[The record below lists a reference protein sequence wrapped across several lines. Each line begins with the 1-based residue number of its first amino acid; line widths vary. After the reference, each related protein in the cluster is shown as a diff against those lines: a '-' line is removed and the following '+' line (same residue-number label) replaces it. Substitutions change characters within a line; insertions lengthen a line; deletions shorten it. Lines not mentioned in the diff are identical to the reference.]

1 MEINQALYDEVKSC
15 ANIISGDEYK
25 QLFCTIA
32 KVVSDTVSQTLGPY
46 GSTTII
52 DDGSGFTYPTK
63 DGWSCM
69 NRLRFN
75 DPIYNTIFGI
85 IKQVSFNS
93 VSTVGDGTTTAMV
106 ATSAF
111 LEYLYDYMIPNLVSQ
126 NLYNQSNIVYT
137 MNKISEELFA
147 KLTNNENVKHID
159 PDGDFSDINR
169 IAYIATNGNQK
180 FSKMIQEIYQQTKNP
195 NIRIEIDNGAPET
208 IYQIEKGYRFDCKPI
223 AFNSYIND
231 ETGIIR
237 KDDKPF
243 KVIIFD
249 HNVTYQM
256 HKQIITSI
264 SQLAS
269 LRNTEY
275 VIMAPYFDDIVCSIV
290 QNSASQMIRQGQYPN
305 IMLVQIPTSLN
316 MHQLAITDISVL
328 SNSLIF
334 TETLAKVFNTMV
346 HNQTAENAE
355 DIIHDSVMD
364 LPQYA
369 KYTHPQEILD
379 DCSGTVKSAIFEA
392 NEGFIQDYEEYCNK
406 ERYEKLMREVKETYD
421 NKKAKAI
428 KTINGLLDKDFL
440 FTQLRYIKL
449 MGNSGIIKVGG
460 MSDIQKR
467 CDKDSLDDAVLAC
480 RSAYEHGYVRGMCLE
495 IIKVT
500 TDILNDKKNNSLN
513 PYEEEIYKAIQYSFI
528 AVFRKILFNKYGED
542 SSTFDSEQVLTT
554 CLNDNSVFDLRD
566 TCFHNSDN
574 WTVINSVQTDVEI
587 LLAMTNILTTIM
599 TSNQFLTM
607 NRSCDLKVS
616 REKALEQRIKDESAI
631 AAGKAKGI
639 IDAIST
645 TNWKDG
651 VSIGIYPVATL
662 DTIVDPDYIDPGCC
676 QSSIYNQEPTN
687 LVKNPWSTPGTD
699 NNQATPI

>member
-1 MEINQALYDEVKSC
+1 MEISKALYDEVKSC

-25 QLFCTIA
+25 KLFCTIA
-32 KVVSDTVSQTLGPY
+32 KVVSDVVSQTLGPY

-75 DPIYNTIFGI
+75 DPVYNTIFGI

-111 LEYLYDYMIPNLVSQ
+111 LEYLYDNMIPNLEAQ
-126 NLYNQSNIVYT
+126 HLYNQSNIVYT
-137 MNKISEELFA
+137 MNQVTDEIA
-147 KLTNNENVKHID
+147 KKLRENSNVKHID
-159 PDGDFSDINR
+159 PDGDFSDINQ

-180 FSKMIQEIYQQTKNP
+180 FAKMIQEIYQQTKNP

-208 IYQIEKGYRFDCKPI
+208 TYQIEKGYRFDCKPI

-256 HKQIITSI
+256 HKQLITSI

-269 LRNTEY
+269 MRNTEY
-275 VIMAPYFDDIVCSIV
+275 VLLAPYFDDIVCSII
-290 QNSASQMIRQGQYPN
+290 QNTAAQMIRQGNYPN
-305 IMLVQIPTSLN
+305 VMLVQIPTSLN
-316 MHQLAITDISVL
+316 MHQLAITDLSVL

-334 TETLAKVFNTMV
+334 TETLVKVFNTMV
-346 HNQTAENAE
+346 HNQTCDTA
-355 DIIHDSVMD
+355 DIVNDPIME

-369 KYTHPQEILD
+369 KYQHPQEILE

-392 NEGFIQDYEEYCNK
+392 NEGFIQDYETVCNK
-406 ERYEKLMREVKETYD
+406 DRYDKLIREVKETYES
-421 NKKAKAI
+421 KKAKAI

-467 CDKDSLDDAVLAC
+467 CDKDSLDDAILAC
-480 RSAYEHGYVRGMCLE
+480 RSAFENGYVRGMCLE
-495 IIKVT
+495 IIKLT
-500 TDILNDKKNNSLN
+500 TDLLNNKAAKNN
-513 PYEEEIYKAIQYSFI
+513 PYQEEIYKAIQYSFA
-528 AVFRKILFNKYGED
+528 AVFRKILSNKYGDVMSAEYC
-542 SSTFDSEQVLTT
+542 LNT
-554 CLNDNSVFDLRD
+554 CLDNNYVYNLRED
-566 TCFHNSDN
+566 KYESPNEWS
-574 WTVINSVQTDVEI
+574 VINSVQTDIEI

-599 TSNQFLTM
+599 TSTQFLST

-616 REKALEQRIKDESAI
+616 REKALEQRIADESAI
-631 AAGKAKGI
+631 AAGKMKGM
-639 IDAIST
+639 IDAIANSDFS
-645 TNWKDG
+645 DG
-651 VSIGIYPVATL
+651 VSIGIYPVNGIL
-662 DTIVDPDYIDPGCC
+662 SED
-676 QSSIYNQEPTN
+676 EE
-687 LVKNPWSTPGTD
+687 
-699 NNQATPI
+699 ATPQEEIWGVDGGPGPN

>member
-1 MEINQALYDEVKSC
+1 MEINKALYDEVKSC

-25 QLFCTIA
+25 SLFCTIA
-32 KVVSDTVSQTLGPY
+32 KVVSDTISQTLGPY

-52 DDGSGFTYPTK
+52 DDGNGFTYPTK

-111 LEYLYDYMIPNLVSQ
+111 LEYLYDHMIPNLEKKH
-126 NLYNQSNIVYT
+126 LYRQATIVDD
-137 MNKISEELFA
+137 MNKISNSMANELRNS
-147 KLTNNENVKHID
+147 KNVKHID
-159 PDGDFSDINR
+159 PDGDFSDIYKV
-169 IAYIATNGNQK
+169 AYIATNGNAD

-208 IYQIEKGYRFDCKPI
+208 TYQIEKGYRFDCKPI
-223 AFNSYIND
+223 AFSSYIND

-243 KVIIFD
+243 KVLIFD

-269 LRNTEY
+269 MKNTEY
-275 VIMAPYFDDIVCSIV
+275 IILAPYFDDIICSII
-290 QNSASQMIRQGQYPN
+290 QNSAAQMIRNGQYPN

-316 MHQLAITDISVL
+316 MHQLALTDISVL

-334 TETLAKVFNTMV
+334 TETLVKVFNTMV
-346 HNQTAENAE
+346 HNQTAEKEE

-369 KYTHPQEILD
+369 KYTHPQEILE
-379 DCSGTVKSAIFEA
+379 DCSGTVKFAIFEE

-406 ERYEKLMREVKETYD
+406 DRYEKSMREVKEIYE
-421 NKKAKAI
+421 NKKKKAI

-440 FTQLRYIKL
+440 FTQLRYTKL

-480 RSAYEHGYVRGMCLE
+480 RSAFENGYVRGMCLE
-495 IIKVT
+495 IIKACDDALKCELSDV
-500 TDILNDKKNNSLN
+500 DR
-513 PYEEEIYKAIQYSFI
+513 EIYSAIQYAF
-528 AVFRKILFNKYGED
+528 
-542 SSTFDSEQVLTT
+542 T
-554 CLNDNSVFDLRD
+554 SVFDTIIYNKYEENDENVNDYLLTECLKRNAVYDLRSEE
-566 TCFHNSDN
+566 FNYSDN

-587 LLAMTNILTTIM
+587 LLAMANILTTIM

-607 NRSCDLKVS
+607 NRSCDMRVS
-616 REKALEQRIKDESAI
+616 REKALEQRVADETAI
-631 AAGKAKGI
+631 AAGKMKGM
-639 IDAIST
+639 IDAIANSDFS
-645 TNWKDG
+645 DG
-651 VSIGIYPVATL
+651 VSIGIYPVNGIL
-662 DTIVDPDYIDPGCC
+662 SED
-676 QSSIYNQEPTN
+676 EE
-687 LVKNPWSTPGTD
+687 
-699 NNQATPI
+699 ATPQEEIWGVDGGPGPN

>member
-1 MEINQALYDEVKSC
+1 MEINKALYDEVKSC

-25 QLFCTIA
+25 SLFCTIA
-32 KVVSDTVSQTLGPY
+32 KVVSDTISQTLGPY

-52 DDGSGFTYPTK
+52 DDGNGFTYPTK

-111 LEYLYDYMIPNLVSQ
+111 LEYLYDHMIPNLEKKH
-126 NLYNQSNIVYT
+126 LYRQATIVDD
-137 MNKISEELFA
+137 MNKISNSLANELRNS
-147 KLTNNENVKHID
+147 KNVKHID
-159 PDGDFSDINR
+159 PDGDFSDIYKV
-169 IAYIATNGNQK
+169 AYIATNGNAA

-208 IYQIEKGYRFDCKPI
+208 TYQIEKGYRFDCKPI
-223 AFNSYIND
+223 AFSSYIND

-243 KVIIFD
+243 KVLIFD

-269 LRNTEY
+269 MKNTEY
-275 VIMAPYFDDIVCSIV
+275 IILAPYFDDIICSII
-290 QNSASQMIRQGQYPN
+290 QNSAAQMIRNGQYPN

-316 MHQLAITDISVL
+316 MHQLALTDISVL

-334 TETLAKVFNTMV
+334 TETLVKVFNTMV
-346 HNQTAENAE
+346 HNQTAEKEE

-369 KYTHPQEILD
+369 KYTHPQEILE
-379 DCSGTVKSAIFEA
+379 DCSGTVKSAIFEE

-406 ERYEKLMREVKETYD
+406 DRYEKLMREVKEIYE
-421 NKKAKAI
+421 NKKKKAI

-440 FTQLRYIKL
+440 FTQLRYTKL

-480 RSAYEHGYVRGMCLE
+480 RSAFENGYVRGMCLE
-495 IIKVT
+495 IIKACDDALKCELPDV
-500 TDILNDKKNNSLN
+500 DR
-513 PYEEEIYKAIQYSFI
+513 EIYYAIRYAFMS
-528 AVFRKILFNKYGED
+528 VFDTVLANKYGEVSND
-542 SSTFDSEQVLTT
+542 VEILNQ
-554 CLNDNSVFDLRD
+554 CLDKNAVYNLRTD
-566 TCFHNSDN
+566 KFEFPNE

-587 LLAMTNILTTIM
+587 LLAMANILTTIM

-607 NRSCDLKVS
+607 NRSCDMKVS
-616 REKALEQRIKDESAI
+616 REKALEQRIADETAI
-631 AAGKAKGI
+631 AAGKMKGMI
-639 IDAIST
+639 NAIGDSRF
-645 TNWKDG
+645 KDG
-651 VSIGIYPVATL
+651 VSIGIYPVNTL
-662 DTIVDPDYIDPGCC
+662 TSEEGETEPNYIKPVYDTCCDPGF
-676 QSSIYNQEPTN
+676 YQEVP
-687 LVKNPWSTPGTD
+687 STSD
-699 NNQATPI
+699 NK

>member
-1 MEINQALYDEVKSC
+1 MDINKALYDEVKSC

-25 QLFCTIA
+25 KLFCTIA
-32 KVVSDTVSQTLGPY
+32 KVVSDVVSQTLGPY

-75 DPIYNTIFGI
+75 DPVYNTIFGI

-111 LEYLYDYMIPNLVSQ
+111 LEYLYDNMIPNLEAQ
-126 NLYNQSNIVYT
+126 HLYNQSDIVYT
-137 MNKISEELFA
+137 MNQVTDEIA
-147 KLTNNENVKHID
+147 KKLKENSNVKHID

-169 IAYIATNGNQK
+169 IAYIATNGNYK
-180 FSKMIQEIYQQTKNP
+180 FAKMIQEIYQKTKNP

-208 IYQIEKGYRFDCKPI
+208 TYQIEKGYRFDCKPI

-256 HKQIITSI
+256 HKQLITSI

-269 LRNTEY
+269 MRNTEY
-275 VIMAPYFDDIVCSIV
+275 VILAPYFDDIVCSII
-290 QNSASQMIRQGQYPN
+290 QNSAAQMIRQGSYPN
-305 IMLVQIPTSLN
+305 VMLVQIPTSLN
-316 MHQLAITDISVL
+316 MHQLAITDLSVL

-334 TETLAKVFNTMV
+334 TETLVKVFNTMV
-346 HNQTAENAE
+346 HNQTCDPADVVNDPIME
-355 DIIHDSVMD
+355 

-369 KYTHPQEILD
+369 KYQHPQEILE

-392 NEGFIQDYEEYCNK
+392 NEGFIQDYETVCNK
-406 ERYEKLMREVKETYD
+406 DRYEKLIHEVKESYEI
-421 NKKAKAI
+421 KKAKAI

-449 MGNSGIIKVGG
+449 
-460 MSDIQKR
+460 
-467 CDKDSLDDAVLAC
+467 
-480 RSAYEHGYVRGMCLE
+480 
-495 IIKVT
+495 T
-500 TDILNDKKNNSLN
+500 TDILNDQNNQLD
-513 PYEEEIYKAIQYSFI
+513 PFEEEVYKAIQYSFTS
-528 AVFRKILFNKYGED
+528 VFKKVLFNKFGGDTERVNSDYIL
-542 SSTFDSEQVLTT
+542 SV
-554 CLNDNSVFDLRD
+554 CLKDNSVYDLRD
-566 TCFHNSDN
+566 GYYHGSKD
-574 WTVINSVQTDVEI
+574 WTVINSVQTDIEI

-599 TSNQFLTM
+599 TSTQFLST

-616 REKALEQRIKDESAI
+616 REKALEQRVADESAI
-631 AAGKAKGI
+631 AAGKMKGM
-639 IDAIST
+639 IDAIANSDFS
-645 TNWKDG
+645 DG
-651 VSIGIYPVATL
+651 VSIGIYPVNGIL
-662 DTIVDPDYIDPGCC
+662 SED
-676 QSSIYNQEPTN
+676 EE
-687 LVKNPWSTPGTD
+687 
-699 NNQATPI
+699 ATPQEEIWGVDGGPGPN

>member
-1 MEINQALYDEVKSC
+1 MDINKALYDEVKSC

-25 QLFCTIA
+25 KLFCTIA
-32 KVVSDTVSQTLGPY
+32 KVVSDVVSQTLGPY

-75 DPIYNTIFGI
+75 DPVYNTIFGI

-111 LEYLYDYMIPNLVSQ
+111 LEYLYDHMIPNLEAQ
-126 NLYNQSNIVYT
+126 HLYNQSDIVYT
-137 MNKISEELFA
+137 MNQVTDEIA
-147 KLTNNENVKHID
+147 KKLKENSNVKHID

-169 IAYIATNGNQK
+169 IAYIATNGNYK
-180 FSKMIQEIYQQTKNP
+180 FAKMIQEIYQKTKNP

-208 IYQIEKGYRFDCKPI
+208 TYQIEKGYRFDCKPI

-256 HKQIITSI
+256 HKQLITSI

-269 LRNTEY
+269 MRNTEY
-275 VIMAPYFDDIVCSIV
+275 VILAPYFDDIVCSII
-290 QNSASQMIRQGQYPN
+290 QNSAAQMIRQGSYPN
-305 IMLVQIPTSLN
+305 VMLVQIPTSLN
-316 MHQLAITDISVL
+316 MHQLAITDLSVL

-334 TETLAKVFNTMV
+334 TETLVKVFNTMV
-346 HNQTAENAE
+346 HNQTCDPSDVVNDPIME
-355 DIIHDSVMD
+355 

-369 KYTHPQEILD
+369 KYQHPQEILE

-392 NEGFIQDYEEYCNK
+392 NEGFIQDYETVCNK
-406 ERYEKLMREVKETYD
+406 DRYDALIREVTETYEK
-421 NKKAKAI
+421 KKAKAI

-440 FTQLRYIKL
+440 FTQLRYTKL

-460 MSDIQKR
+460 ISDIQKR

-480 RSAYEHGYVRGMCLE
+480 RSAFENGYVRGMCLE
-495 IIKVT
+495 IISACNLAIDDCDDEVKAHIYNA
-500 TDILNDKKNNSLN
+500 IL
-513 PYEEEIYKAIQYSFI
+513 YSFSS
-528 AVFRKILFNKYGED
+528 VFRTVIYNKIGED
-542 SSTFDSEQVLTT
+542 KATAMKIMNE
-554 CLNDNSVFDLRD
+554 CLGTNSVYNLRTESFDKPGE
-566 TCFHNSDN
+566 
-574 WTVINSVQTDVEI
+574 WTVINSVQTDIEI
-587 LLAMTNILTTIM
+587 LTAMSSILTTIM

-607 NRSCDLKVS
+607 NRSCDMKVS
-616 REKALEQRIKDESAI
+616 HDKALAQRVADETAI
-631 AAGKAKGI
+631 AAGKGKGYLSAFAES
-639 IDAIST
+639 DVPKMVAPNHDYTGFYVKTPDSETGAI
-645 TNWKDG
+645 
-651 VSIGIYPVATL
+651 
-662 DTIVDPDYIDPGCC
+662 
-676 QSSIYNQEPTN
+676 
-687 LVKNPWSTPGTD
+687 
-699 NNQATPI
+699 PI